1 MRNNVICII
10 QARMDSSRLPS
21 KIVAPIAGNP
31 LLYYVIKRVLL
42 SKLEKIVVATTEMPV
57 DSIVGFVSQEYGVD
71 CFRGDE
77 SDVLSRF
84 VQAAKL
90 YNASAVV
97 RITADCPLIDPE
109 VINKIMD
116 IYEEYPGS
124 DYIFIEGY
132 PRGLGDVE
140 FISNSALEKC
150 FRETGKNQTYYREH
164 VMTYITENPD
174 KFNIRIEK
182 SPMKERRDYRLC
194 VDELDDLKVVR
205 EVYNHFLPRMDFNS
219 EDIIGYLDENP
230 EIAEIN
236 RHVKQKTG

>member
-1 MRNNVICII
+1 MRNDIICII
-10 QARMDSSRLPS
+10 QARMDSSRLPA
-21 KIVAPIAGNP
+21 KVVAPIAGNP
-31 LLYYVIKRVLL
+31 LLYYVIKRVSL
-42 SKLEKIVVATTEMPV
+42 SRLEKIVVATTEMPV
-57 DSIVGFVSQEYGVD
+57 DNIVGFVSQACKVD
-71 CFRGDE
+71 CFHGDE

-84 VQAAKL
+84 VQATKL
-90 YNASAVV
+90 YNASAVI
-97 RITADCPLIDPE
+97 RITADCPLIDPG

-140 FISNSALEKC
+140 FISNSALKKC
-150 FRETGKNQTYYREH
+150 FRDTGKDQTYYREH

-205 EVYNHFLPRMDFNS
+205 DIYNHFLPRMDFNS
-219 EDIIGYLDENP
+219 EDIISFLDENP